1 MKLEKLFKDIPYCQ
15 IKGSQDIL
23 LKGLTAN
30 SKCATLG
37 CLFIA
42 KKGQAFDGK
51 AYISEAIQLGA
62 SAVLTDTF
70 DALLNVVQVIHPSP
84 HDIEPLLAK
93 RYYQNAAENLLMIGI
108 TGTNGK
114 TTTSFIIKYLL
125 DLFYGPCGLIGTIEY
140 LVGSHRYPA
149 NRTTPD
155 VIENHKMLYEMQQS
169 GARSAVME
177 VTSHA
182 LMQNRVDEI
191 DFDVAVFSNL
201 TLDHL
206 DYHLTMENYCAAKS
220 SLFQKLGRQKT
231 SKLHTKWAV
240 INADSPWSEQILKE
254 CTAHLLTYGIDQP
267 ADLKASHLQL
277 NSNGTF
283 ARLTYQESSVDCF
296 WPILGRFNVYNCL
309 AAIAVLLTQGIPLE
323 NLIDKIAHVPS
334 VKGRLEKIS
343 NQLGLDLYV
352 DFAHTDD
359 ALKNV
364 LKTLSEVKK
373 GRLLTVFGCG
383 GDRDRSKRP
392 KMAKASEEYSD
403 FTIVTSD
410 NPRSENPYKICQEIA
425 IGFEKSNSFI
435 IEVDRKS
442 AIQKAIEM
450 ALPGDMLLI
459 AGKGHETYQILSHQT
474 IEFDDAKIAAELCLS
489 RYQNLSCLSDD

>member
-1 MKLEKLFKDIPYCQ
+1 
-15 IKGSQDIL
+15 
-23 LKGLTAN
+23 
-30 SKCATLG
+30 
-37 CLFIA
+37 
-42 KKGQAFDGK
+42 
-51 AYISEAIQLGA
+51 
-62 SAVLTDTF
+62 
-70 DALLNVVQVIHPSP
+70 
-84 HDIEPLLAK
+84 
-93 RYYQNAAENLLMIGI
+93 
-108 TGTNGK
+108 
-114 TTTSFIIKYLL
+114 
-125 DLFYGPCGLIGTIEY
+125 
-140 LVGSHRYPA
+140 
-149 NRTTPD
+149 
-155 VIENHKMLYEMQQS
+155 
-169 GARSAVME
+169 
-177 VTSHA
+177 
-182 LMQNRVDEI
+182 
-191 DFDVAVFSNL
+191 
-201 TLDHL
+201 
-206 DYHLTMENYCAAKS
+206 
-220 SLFQKLGRQKT
+220 
-231 SKLHTKWAV
+231 
-240 INADSPWSEQILKE
+240 
-254 CTAHLLTYGIDQP
+254 
-267 ADLKASHLQL
+267 
-277 NSNGTF
+277 
-283 ARLTYQESSVDCF
+283 VDCF

-489 RYQNLSCLSDD
+489 RYQNLSCLSDN